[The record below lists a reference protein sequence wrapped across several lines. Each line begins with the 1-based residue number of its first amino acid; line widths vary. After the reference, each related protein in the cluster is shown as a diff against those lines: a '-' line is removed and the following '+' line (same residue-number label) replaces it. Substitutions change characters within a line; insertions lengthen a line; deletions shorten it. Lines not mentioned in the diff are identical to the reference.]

1 MGAGA
6 GIIAAM
12 VQVSFPTPATAV
24 PAAVATSTLA
34 RSTGPTLPRR
44 GLERLDLMLLCLEAL
59 DLNGGEA
66 LVWLS
71 NSLGFG
77 SRFPNRVELWK
88 RRCHN
93 PMRRACRRGDL
104 EIDDAE
110 ALMRIL
116 CGMAERLYP
125 MVRTLLSDAEP
136 AELTAQRWE
145 LFEGRFTELLKE
157 RMNPRRSSVQKLLD
171 PLEGAAERRYLVQSL
186 ALVAGAGGF
195 ERLRAS
201 LLDAAL

>member
-1 MGAGA
+1 MGPPA

-12 VQVSFPTPATAV
+12 ALASAPPTTITAAPSAGPV
-24 PAAVATSTLA
+24 E
-34 RSTGPTLPRR
+34 RSRVLPRR

-71 NSLGFG
+71 DSLGFG

-104 EIDDAE
+104 DIDDAE

-116 CGMAERLYP
+116 CGMADRLYP
-125 MVRTLLSDAEP
+125 MVRTLLSAAEP
-136 AELTAQRWE
+136 ADLTAQRWG
-145 LFEGRFTELLKE
+145 LFEGRLAELLNE

-171 PLEGAAERRYLVQSL
+171 PVEGAGERRHLVQSL
-186 ALVAGAGGF
+186 ALVAGAGGY

-201 LLDAAL
+201 LLDAAS

>member
-1 MGAGA
+1 MGPIA

-12 VQVSFPTPATAV
+12 AQVSAPLPTDPA
-24 PAAVATSTLA
+24 PRRPLEHA
-34 RSTGPTLPRR
+34 RPLPRR
-44 GLERLDLMLLCLEAL
+44 GIERLDLMLLCLESL

-71 NSLGFG
+71 DSMGFS

-88 RRCHN
+88 RRCYN

-104 EIDDAE
+104 EIGDGE

-116 CGMAERLYP
+116 CGMADRLYP
-125 MVRTLLSDAEP
+125 MVRTLLSDTEP
-136 AELTAQRWE
+136 AELTTQRWA
-145 LFEGRFTELLKE
+145 LFEARLAELLKE
-157 RMNPRRSSVQKLLD
+157 RMNPRRRAVQNLLD
-171 PLEGAAERRYLVQSL
+171 PVEGALERRQLVQSL
-186 ALVAGAGGF
+186 ALVAGSGGY

-201 LLDAAL
+201 LLDAAS

>member
-1 MGAGA
+1 MGPPA

-12 VQVSFPTPATAV
+12 ALASAAPTTITAA
-24 PAAVATSTLA
+24 PTA
-34 RSTGPTLPRR
+34 GPVERFRTLPRR

-59 DLNGGEA
+59 DLNGGEV

-71 NSLGFG
+71 DNLGFG

-104 EIDDAE
+104 DIDDAE

-116 CGMAERLYP
+116 CGMADRLYP
-125 MVRTLLSDAEP
+125 MVRTLLSAAEP
-136 AELTAQRWE
+136 ADLTAQRWG
-145 LFEGRFTELLKE
+145 LFEGRLAELLNE

-171 PLEGAAERRYLVQSL
+171 PVEGAGERRHLVQSL
-186 ALVAGAGGF
+186 ALVAGAGGY

-201 LLDAAL
+201 LLDAAS

>member
-1 MGAGA
+1 MGPPA

-12 VQVSFPTPATAV
+12 ALA
-24 PAAVATSTLA
+24 PAAPPTITAPPA
-34 RSTGPTLPRR
+34 AGPAERSRALPRR

-71 NSLGFG
+71 ESLGFG

-116 CGMAERLYP
+116 CGMADRLYP
-125 MVRTLLSDAEP
+125 MVRSLLSASEP
-136 AELTAQRWE
+136 AELTAQRWS
-145 LFEGRFTELLKE
+145 LFEGRLTELLNE

-171 PLEGAAERRYLVQSL
+171 PVAGAGERRYLVQSL
-186 ALVAGAGGF
+186 ALVAGPGGY

-201 LLDAAL
+201 LLDAAS

>member
-1 MGAGA
+1 MGPPA

-12 VQVSFPTPATAV
+12 ALASATPTTITAA
-24 PAAVATSTLA
+24 PAAGPGE
-34 RSTGPTLPRR
+34 RSRALPRR

-71 NSLGFG
+71 DSLGFA

-116 CGMAERLYP
+116 CGMADRLYP
-125 MVRTLLSDAEP
+125 MVRTLLSAAEP
-136 AELTAQRWE
+136 AELTAQRWA
-145 LFEGRFTELLKE
+145 LFEERLAELLNE

-171 PLEGAAERRYLVQSL
+171 PLEGAGERRHLVQSL
-186 ALVAGAGGF
+186 ALVAGAGGY

-201 LLDAAL
+201 LLDAAS